1 MLLVTRVL
9 VIMQLTAL
17 LRYPRVTALRFPPSI
32 RSAFQFQ
39 KGFRSSIVNTNNGRT
54 TVRMFSTAAVDAIV
68 SAIASKGDEIR
79 VLKSNKA
86 GKDAITP
93 LISELLQLKVDFQAL
108 TGNPFDAPKEEKIP
122 SPSAVVVS
130 PKEKK
135 SKKEDSQQN
144 NINQAKGT
152 ESSVITPRTTD
163 YSAW

>member
-93 LISELLQLKVDFQAL
+93 LISE
-108 TGNPFDAPKEEKIP
+108 ERIP
-122 SPSAVVVS
+122 EAANRLRHPSARRLGGILRTAR
-130 PKEKK
+130 PHLH
-135 SKKEDSQQN
+135 
-144 NINQAKGT
+144 
-152 ESSVITPRTTD
+152 PRD
-163 YSAW
+163 QSRDRA